1 MAGFSPQ
8 GVAVTS
14 GGVRRKIRSPYVD
27 MIRGQYGQATQ
38 NVLAQKQEDQTQA
51 ETEATQKYRAG
62 TLAEQKRQNQMQEKY
77 NQQQLQ
83 LARANQKFQKEQAK
97 QAGLMSA
104 IGTGINAVG
113 TGVNLYNA
121 MGGMPGVK
129 KAGSSLWGGL
139 QKGLGL
145 LGIKL

>member
-14 GGVRRKIRSPYVD
+14 GGVRRKRLSPYVD
-27 MIRGQYGQATQ
+27 MIRGQYGQATE
-38 NVLAQKQEDQTQA
+38 NVLAQRTQDQDKQQREQDLAFRDKQA
-51 ETEATQKYRAG
+51 KFNQ
-62 TLAEQKRQNQMQEKY
+62 QMQYKQYELNKD
-77 NQQQLQ
+77 
-83 LARANQKFQKEQAK
+83 AKK

-121 MGGMPGVK
+121 MGGMPGMK
-129 KAGSSLWGGL
+129 KVGSDLWGGL
-139 QKGLGL
+139 SSGLGA
-145 LGIKL
+145 LGIRL